1 MIETGDRAPAFELPG
16 VVEGELRSV
25 ALSAYADDVVVVA
38 FYPADFSPACTEEL
52 CSLRD
57 FELFD
62 LRQDVSLLAVSTD
75 TAYSHREFADRHGLG
90 FPLLSD
96 NDGTVAEAYGVVA
109 SEGPLGHRR
118 LAKRSVFVLDRERI
132 VRYAWSTD
140 DPEVLPELPTIR
152 TAIEDA
158 TDGALGYDRYAVG
171 YGRYEEGDLALDR
184 GDAAG
189 EEDDWL
195 AAADA
200 FEEATETLTAAVDAF
215 DAARR
220 YAEDDALAE
229 AAARANELATL
240 RRNAAK
246 WDARAARRYA
256 VGDDEGGDDYRR
268 DANRSRERL
277 DGRRPTAP
285 ETLVDDRSVDSRDDR
300 G

>member
-25 ALSAYADDVVVVA
+25 ALSAYAEDVVVIA

-62 LRQDVSLLAVSTD
+62 LRRDVTLLAVSTD
-75 TAYSHREFADRHGLG
+75 TAYSHREFAARHGLG

-118 LAKRSVFVLDRERI
+118 LARRSVFVLDRDRI
-132 VRYAWSTD
+132 VRHAWSTE
-140 DPEVLPELPTIR
+140 DPTVLPELSEIR
-152 TAIEDA
+152 LAIEDA
-158 TDGALGYDRYAVG
+158 SDGDLAYDRYVVA
-171 YGRYEEGDLALDR
+171 YDRYEEGVVASER
-184 GDAAG
+184 GDAA
-189 EEDDWL
+189 ESEADWL

-200 FEEATETLTAAVDAF
+200 FEGAVTALSAAIEGF

-220 YAEDDALAE
+220 YADEDALEE

-256 VGDDEGGDDYRR
+256 VGDVEIGDDYRR
-268 DANRSRERL
+268 DADRSRERL
-277 DGRRPTAP
+277 DGRAPTAP
-285 ETLVDDRSVDSRDDR
+285 GAVGDGRSVGLRDGR
-300 G
+300 R